1 MREEGMILGNTRIS
15 ICPVPMCFE
24 VRFDGARESLRGARF
39 AAT

>member
-1 MREEGMILGNTRIS
+1 MILGKIEIS
-15 ICPVPMCFE
+15 ICPVPICFD